1 MESIKVLKKYHK
13 KPYLAPSKKNVLI
26 LPYNLLDVIVY
37 ILGSTSTTKILMLNP
52 DLDYLKLHTNISSV
66 LAKSEDSLL
75 YPIDNDGYGI
85 IISKQVKITSKHY
98 NLSKL
103 SEFKFDVAQLEK
115 PVFDDIYIRA
125 SYESISQAEPIN
137 LASHNITIPVES
149 CQVSSVSINEYE
161 STLEI
166 SKIIKDKLQL
176 LIDYSVNEQYDCLII
191 GNWIMEVNAVY
202 LEELDRVIYN
212 TFIGKLNIILTSE
225 ILSHYKLFQKYIR
238 QTGKTFTIKNK
249 QQDLIKHRIQ
259 GLIWGVALS
268 DAFGSKYEEIS
279 QDHINLQQID
289 DTNQTDQINWT
300 DDTDQTDNIDW
311 TDDTDQTVLLLRS
324 TLPNIQQTLMN
335 MSKWLVYWKNNGFK
349 EIGDT
354 KGNHLSKTT
363 EYVLSHSD
371 YLQNPLDVSHKA
383 YNYQGCD
390 NAHNSAI
397 MRNAI
402 NGIFDDWKERTIKLC
417 QLTHWDT
424 RCIVSCYIHSFI
436 ISSIWKGK
444 FITEDDWTVI
454 FGECIKIIQTHK
466 GTSNNNSLEFNKY
479 WQIGRNYQYKIS
491 DGFQKFMI
499 ANLDIGNYEKNKDQS
514 YTFIPLALSIA
525 IIYDIQN
532 IVIKNYK
539 KNIIDQS
546 HQFIPDNTEICSE
559 LKKQNIDFGKYLPS
573 DYYFTK
579 IREIMLCGGCAG
591 TNCSIIGAIIG
602 LACYKDIFCRKS
614 NTLSE
619 KWIKSTKHSNWLNNE
634 IILFLQKY
642 FTTI

>member
-1 MESIKVLKKYHK
+1 M
-13 KPYLAPSKKNVLI
+13 PYDLV
-26 LPYNLLDVIVY
+26 DVIAY
-37 ILGSTSTTKILMLNP
+37 ILGSTPTTKILMLNP
-52 DLDYLKLHTNISSV
+52 DLDYLKAHTTISYV
-66 LAKSEDSLL
+66 LAKSENSLL
-75 YPIDNDGYGI
+75 YPIDNDGCGI
-85 IISKQVKITSKHY
+85 IIYKQVEITSKQY
-98 NLSKL
+98 DLSGSESKQYDLSGSESKQYDLSKSKL
-103 SEFKFDVAQLEK
+103 ESKSGLVFDVAQLEK
-115 PVFDDIYIRA
+115 PIFDDIYIRA
-125 SYESISQAEPIN
+125 LYKSNLQTKLIN
-137 LASHNITIPVES
+137 LASHNKNLPVES
-149 CQVSSVSINEYE
+149 CDGSSISINEYE

-202 LEELDRVIYN
+202 LEELDRVIFDTY
-212 TFIGKLNIILTSE
+212 IGKLNIILTSE
-225 ILSHYKLFQKYIR
+225 ISSHYKLFQKYIQ

-268 DAFGSKYEEIS
+268 DAFGSKYEGLTR
-279 QDHINLQQID
+279 DHINLQQID
-289 DTNQTDQINWT
+289 INQTDDI
-300 DDTDQTDNIDW
+300 DQTDNIDW

-324 TLPNIQQTLMN
+324 TEPNIQRTFMF

-363 EYVLSHSD
+363 EYVLSQSD

-397 MRNAI
+397 MRNGI
-402 NGIFDDWKERTIKLC
+402 NGIFEDWKERTIKLC
-417 QLTHWDT
+417 QITNWDT

-454 FGECIKIIQTHK
+454 FGECIKIIQTQK
-466 GTSNNNSLEFNKY
+466 GTSNHNSSEFNKY
-479 WQIGRNYQYKIS
+479 WEIGRNYQYKIS
-491 DGFQKFMI
+491 DGFKKFMI
-499 ANLDIGNYEKNKDQS
+499 DNLDIGNYEKNKNQS
-514 YTFIPLALSIA
+514 YAFIPLALSIA

-532 IVIKNYK
+532 IILKNYK
-539 KNIIDQS
+539 KYIIDSSNQ
-546 HQFIPDNTEICSE
+546 IILGNTEISLE
-559 LKKQNIDFGKYLPS
+559 LKKQTIDFGKFLPS
-573 DYYFTK
+573 DYYFKK
-579 IREIMLCGGCAG
+579 INEIMSCGGSAG

-602 LACYKDIFCRKS
+602 LACYKDVFCRKS

-619 KWIKSTKHSNWLNNE
+619 KWIKLTKHSNWLNNE

-642 FTTI
+642 FTIN